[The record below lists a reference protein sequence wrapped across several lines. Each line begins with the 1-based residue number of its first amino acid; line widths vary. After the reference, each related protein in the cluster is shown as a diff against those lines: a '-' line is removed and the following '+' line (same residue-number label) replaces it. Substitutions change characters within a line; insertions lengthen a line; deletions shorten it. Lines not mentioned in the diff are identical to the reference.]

1 MFQSAVSPIRDMR
14 GDSTINVVS
23 TPHFPASPL
32 LEPKSDVCRRLFEN
46 SSVESCPDGCRCQVC
61 HYADLYGYDS
71 WTTDSLS
78 NGASLSNGGAF
89 RESKKSC
96 PDGCRCQVCHYA
108 DLYGYDSWTTDSQ
121 AECEEPENEFRWS
134 ATP

>member
-1 MFQSAVSPIRDMR
+1 MFQSAFSPIRDMR
-14 GDSTINVVS
+14 GDATINIVS

-46 SSVESCPDGCRCQVC
+46 SSVSFLSD
-61 HYADLYGYDS
+61 
-71 WTTDSLS
+71 WTTDSSS
-78 NGASLSNGGAF
+78 NGAF
-89 RESKKSC
+89 RESKSC

-121 AECEEPENEFRWS
+121 AECQEPENEFRWS